1 MAELLSRGK
10 LDTSISER
18 VRFILRQ
25 LVTASLLT
33 LTPVIAHGD
42 SSLLVNAQIRT
53 PSLLTDIRYAG
64 SNNFIGRPV
73 AGYEAPLCLVSE
85 AASVALGRA
94 QERAQS
100 RGLSLLMYDCYR
112 PQRAVND
119 FVDWVS
125 GTAPEPTKIAYY
137 PSLERSALIELGYIA
152 SQSGHSRGSTVDLT
166 LVDKATG
173 QPLDMGT
180 PWDFFDPLSHTE
192 SDEIEM
198 GARHNRLLLREI
210 MTASG
215 FRPYFA
221 EWWHFTLVDE
231 PYPETYFDIVLD
243 E

>member
-1 MAELLSRGK
+1 MRH
-10 LDTSISER
+10 
-18 VRFILRQ
+18 
-25 LVTASLLT
+25 LVTVLLLT
-33 LTPVIAHGD
+33 FTPVIAHGNP
-42 SSLLVNAQIRT
+42 SLLVNAQVRT

-73 AGYEAPLCLVSE
+73 AGYEDPVCLLSE
-85 AASVALGRA
+85 AASVALSRA

-112 PQRAVND
+112 PQRAVDD
-119 FVDWVS
+119 FIDWVS

-137 PSLERSALIELGYIA
+137 PSLERSSLIDLGYIA
-152 SQSGHSRGSTVDLT
+152 SQSGHSRASTVDLT
-166 LVDKATG
+166 LVDSATR

-180 PWDFFDPLSHTE
+180 PWDFFDPMSHTE
-192 SDEIEM
+192 SDEIDPR
-198 GARHNRLLLREI
+198 ARHNRFLLREI

-215 FRPYFA
+215 FRPYYA

-231 PYPETYFDIVLD
+231 PYPETYFDIVID